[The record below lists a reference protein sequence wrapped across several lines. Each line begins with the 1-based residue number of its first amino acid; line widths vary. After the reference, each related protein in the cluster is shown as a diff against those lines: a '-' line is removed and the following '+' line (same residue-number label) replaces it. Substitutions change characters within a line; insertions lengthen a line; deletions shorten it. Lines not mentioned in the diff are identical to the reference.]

1 MDPIITI
8 IAENWDS
15 ENKEFKHFIYK
26 RNQGQNGVNQGQIG
40 VNQGQNW
47 INQGQN
53 WVYQGRNLT
62 FES

>member
-26 RNQGQNGVNQGQIG
+26 RNQGQNGANQGKNG
-40 VNQGQNW
+40 VNQGKNGGKSGSKW
-47 INQGQN
+47 G
-53 WVYQGRNLT
+53 
-62 FES
+62 